1 MRLICSVT
9 LQFVFFDD
17 GALYNGK
24 VIDLRNNIQG
34 MINGMSECDQLQS
47 FIIIQRFAKPYDT
60 KAISKT
66 ERFEDFIQAGANK
79 PSPPPVRID
88 FQDPS
93 LIVYSS
99 GTTGTP
105 KALVHGVGPLILSMV
120 KEIHIHRGI
129 GPSDAGLQYTTTGWI
144 MYQSSIAYTFYG
156 GRCVAYDGSPLT
168 PDAKILLRIAE
179 EQKVTM
185 MGISPRWMGELMKSG
200 IVPRKEFD
208 LSNLLSVTT
217 TGMVCPDQMFEWFYD
232 TAFPARVQL
241 ANISGGTDIVSLHSS
256 SVTYLYHIYTSKS
269 GFLGHTNTHSSIGR
283 LLYPGKPP

>member
-1 MRLICSVT
+1 
-9 LQFVFFDD
+9 
-17 GALYNGK
+17 
-24 VIDLRNNIQG
+24 
-34 MINGMSECDQLQS
+34 MSECDQLQS
-47 FIIIQRFAKPYDT
+47 FVIIQRFAKPYDT

-66 ERFEDFIQAGANK
+66 ERFEDFVQAGANK

-120 KEIHIHRGI
+120 KEVHIHRGI

-200 IVPRKEFD
+200 IAPREEFD

-241 ANISGGTDIVSLHSS
+241 ANISGGTDIVSLTAS
-256 SVTYLYHIYTSKS
+256 SVTCLYHIYTSKS
-269 GFLGHTNTHSSIGR
+269 GFLGHTNTNS
-283 LLYPGKPP
+283 